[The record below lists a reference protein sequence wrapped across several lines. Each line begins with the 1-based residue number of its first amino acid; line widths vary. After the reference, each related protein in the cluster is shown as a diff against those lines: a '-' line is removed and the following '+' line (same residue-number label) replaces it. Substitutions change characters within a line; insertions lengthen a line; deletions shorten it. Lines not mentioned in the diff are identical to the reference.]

1 MPRAKR
7 PLAEVDG
14 NAINLPP
21 SAKRK
26 STGQEKSAE
35 QYWSMN
41 KARLQAT
48 LRDRDLPV
56 SGNKDELISR
66 LTAHYGETTGSKKQ
80 PKAASKAASKATV
93 NAQPAIADAF
103 EFITICRPLD
113 DELREEWKTGQEIDD
128 EREEEF
134 DPKLSCGNKSCVC
147 RHPVSENPDWP
158 WTITKAGYESKGRL
172 LFEARMRNQDLFG
185 EYFYSHFNDYGFQEV
200 VENQAGHHPGIL
212 ALNSEF
218 RKKEPSLPKLWA
230 LIEGLA
236 FTIPGDTWYHM
247 DDPARLT
254 DTFRLLGTA
263 VFSVLTL
270 LEQNNLLSPESPV
283 KNIALVL
290 GCFRNAAEGFNAIGG
305 EQEEDLVWADAEIE
319 WVQKYGIRFKDVPFG
334 IEDELADADLQDSDR
349 LGSEIDKWKARNW
362 ATELKDFS
370 SRHRT
375 GKSIGGQN
383 YSLRTA
389 KERREQWRPWG

>member
-1 MPRAKR
+1 
-7 PLAEVDG
+7 
-14 NAINLPP
+14 
-21 SAKRK
+21 
-26 STGQEKSAE
+26 
-35 QYWSMN
+35 
-41 KARLQAT
+41 
-48 LRDRDLPV
+48 
-56 SGNKDELISR
+56 
-66 LTAHYGETTGSKKQ
+66 
-80 PKAASKAASKATV
+80 
-93 NAQPAIADAF
+93 
-103 EFITICRPLD
+103 
-113 DELREEWKTGQEIDD
+113 
-128 EREEEF
+128 
-134 DPKLSCGNKSCVC
+134 
-147 RHPVSENPDWP
+147 
-158 WTITKAGYESKGRL
+158 
-172 LFEARMRNQDLFG
+172 
-185 EYFYSHFNDYGFQEV
+185 
-200 VENQAGHHPGIL
+200 
-212 ALNSEF
+212 
-218 RKKEPSLPKLWA
+218 
-230 LIEGLA
+230 
-236 FTIPGDTWYHM
+236 M